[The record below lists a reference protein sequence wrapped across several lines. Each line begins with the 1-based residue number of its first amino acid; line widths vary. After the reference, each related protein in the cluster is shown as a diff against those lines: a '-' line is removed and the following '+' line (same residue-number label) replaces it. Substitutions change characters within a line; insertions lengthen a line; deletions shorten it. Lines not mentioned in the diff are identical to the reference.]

1 MLGFRGHFATK
12 SRSYSVTFTVLRER
26 RAQFN
31 ALLQHVSLGLSVGAD
46 SVLVVNDWRY
56 AGRGIV
62 ADADGASITCA
73 PPGACPVK
81 PTSVAQEEA
90 ADVG

>member
-12 SRSYSVTFTVLRER
+12 SRSYSVTFTLLRER

-46 SVLVVNDWRY
+46 SVLVVNDCRY
-56 AGRGIV
+56 AGRAV
-62 ADADGASITCA
+62 AEVPGTSPGSALPGSRPIGPAFVCEGAA
-73 PPGACPVK
+73 HAG
-81 PTSVAQEEA
+81 
-90 ADVG
+90 